1 MRKPIIVVGV
11 ALVVVVALGAA
22 YYLGTQMVRETAEKE
37 SVDKEQPASSPP
49 PAPREPT
56 TEDVVRAFE
65 AEGLEVGEYYDVE
78 DYPEWGTGMLPKT
91 MDSGTRFELSSY
103 TVGQDPSIGDVFH
116 FATSEDQRI
125 VSDYLETVSE
135 AGGMFYTHVYETD
148 GFLLKIDGN
157 VPKNVADRYGGVLEE

>member
-78 DYPEWGTGMLPKT
+78 EDPEWGTGMLPKT
-91 MDSGTRFELSSY
+91 MDSGTRFEIPDYKSI
-103 TVGQDPSIGDVFH
+103 GGDPATGDVFH
-116 FATSEDQRI
+116 FATAKDQKV
-125 VSDYLETVSE
+125 VSDYLNTVADSN
-135 AGGMFYTHVYETD
+135 GFFYTHLYETN
-148 GFLLKIDGN
+148 GFMLKIDGK
-157 VPKNVADRYGGVLEE
+157 VPKDVADS